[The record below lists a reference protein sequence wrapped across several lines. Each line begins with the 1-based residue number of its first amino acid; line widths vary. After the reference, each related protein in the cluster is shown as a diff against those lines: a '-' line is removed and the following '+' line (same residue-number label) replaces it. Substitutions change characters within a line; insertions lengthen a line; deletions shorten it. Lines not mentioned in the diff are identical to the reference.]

1 MPTPDEMN
9 REAKK
14 MVLKFHIK
22 KNDLVEVISG
32 EEKGRRGRV
41 LEVMPETTKA
51 IIEGVNLVK
60 KHQRAR
66 SRTQPSGI
74 ITTPAPVH
82 ISNLVLI
89 CPKCGKKTKIRKEK
103 VENRRVRI
111 CKICGE
117 IIE

>member
-1 MPTPDEMN
+1 MKEI
-9 REAKK
+9 KK
-14 MVLKFHIK
+14 IKFDIK

-41 LEVMPETTKA
+41 LEVDREKGKA
-51 IIEGVNLVK
+51 IVEGVNLVK

-66 SRTQPSGI
+66 SQTQPSGI
-74 ITTPAPVH
+74 ITKPAPIH

-89 CPKCGKKTKIRKEK
+89 CPKCGKKAKIKREK
-103 VENRRVRI
+103 VEKRRVRI
-111 CKICGE
+111 CKECGE

>member
-1 MPTPDEMN
+1 MKEI
-9 REAKK
+9 KK
-14 MVLKFHIK
+14 FKFDIK

-41 LEVMPETTKA
+41 LEIDREKRTA
-51 IIEGVNLVK
+51 IVEGINLVK

-66 SRTQPSGI
+66 SQTQPSGI
-74 ITTPAPVH
+74 VTKPAPVH

-89 CPKCGKKTKIRKEK
+89 CPKCGKKVKVKREKIEK
-103 VENRRVRI
+103 RRVRI
-111 CKICGE
+111 CKECGE